1 MSHLDHMRSA
11 LAASGAPAF
20 IVTDLANLRWLTGFT
35 GTFGQAIVSASAAV
49 LISDSRYTLQA
60 AEQAPDFAVR
70 TYANPVD
77 GVDVLLEELRAA
89 GIDRPAFDKANVTV
103 ATLQRWEAKLTG
115 MTLGAADDPIG
126 RLRAVKDA
134 GEVTLIRRA
143 CRLADQCME
152 QLLGRIRPGVTE
164 KELAWEIEVFF
175 HSQGAGMAFPA
186 IVVSGERS
194 ARPHG
199 VPSDKPL
206 EAGDF
211 VTFDFGA
218 SVEGYCSDITRTVA
232 LGCPSDR
239 QREIYAE
246 VLKAQLAALAA
257 IAPGAS
263 GKAVDGVARGSL
275 EQAGLAQYFGHG
287 LGHGLGA
294 LVHDAGRLSPTM
306 DWTLE
311 PGQVMTV
318 EPGVYIEGL
327 GGVRI
332 EDDVLVTTDGCE
344 ILTRFPKELICL

>member
-1 MSHLDHMRSA
+1 MSHLDQMRSA
-11 LAASGAPAF
+11 LAASGTPAF

-35 GTFGQAIVSASAAV
+35 GSFGQAVVSATAAV
-49 LISDSRYTLQA
+49 FISDSRYTLQA
-60 AEQAPDFAVR
+60 EEQARDFAVR
-70 TYANPVD
+70 TFANPVD
-77 GVDVLLEELRAA
+77 GADVLLEELRAA
-89 GIDRPAFDKANVTV
+89 CIDRLAFDKANVTMG
-103 ATLQRWEAKLTG
+103 ALQRWEAKLTG
-115 MTLGAADDPIG
+115 VTLSAADDPIG

-134 GEVTLIRRA
+134 DEVALIRRA

-152 QLLGRIRPGVTE
+152 RLLGRIRAGVTE

-199 VPSDKPL
+199 APSDKQL
-206 EAGDF
+206 QAGDF
-211 VTFDFGA
+211 ITFDFGA
-218 SVEGYCSDITRTVA
+218 SVEGYYSDITRTVV
-232 LGCPSDR
+232 LGSPSER

-246 VLKAQLAALAA
+246 VLKAQMAALSA

-263 GKAVDGVARGSL
+263 GKAVDGIARASL
-275 EQAGLAQYFGHG
+275 ERAGLAQHFGHG

-294 LVHDAGRLSPTM
+294 LVHDAGRLSPTI

-311 PGQVMTV
+311 TGQVMTV

-344 ILTRFPKELICL
+344 VLTRFPKELLCL